1 MLRLRPTVLAL
12 TMAEVEEVEDRR
24 RAYRRVSTKRKWP
37 ARTRA
42 SENAA
47 SVPSSPSL
55 PDYIDSD
62 EETDIH
68 DHDSAEQPVQL
79 PVLPARFP
87 EEQTEVVPTA
97 RPPCPNTSF
106 DQHNCE
112 QSVDGAGDERDLDQQ
127 PQASSSRSQLPV
139 RTPRT
144 SFARRS
150 NRDSACTFEQFELSF
165 QNLSIRTRT
174 ASPSSAAKSAS
185 AAALPRHG
193 SSPSERLTRL
203 ASGRTHTPAAATPS
217 SVSTRPAPVIETP
230 TTPSRRPP
238 TTPRPP
244 ATTPARTPA
253 AFRVYNDSLPASSQ
267 PRTPQNL
274 PEARHQ
280 SRLLRQGAYTV
291 PAGWRA
297 SFSQEQRTPTT
308 SRAQRQVR
316 HGSRREPSPQGL
328 RTPGMVGLYGGTENH
343 TDDGVVFVDVRG
355 EGGVDEEAPLAHM

>member
-12 TMAEVEEVEDRR
+12 TMTEVQEVEDRR
-24 RAYRRVSTKRKWP
+24 KGSRKVSTKSKWRFR
-37 ARTRA
+37 ARA
-42 SENAA
+42 SENAT
-47 SVPSSPSL
+47 SGSSAPSL
-55 PDYIDSD
+55 PDYSDSD
-62 EETDIH
+62 DETDIP
-68 DHDSAEQPVQL
+68 DHDDAEQPVQL

-97 RPPCPNTSF
+97 RPPCPDVSF
-106 DQHNCE
+106 DQRNCE
-112 QSVDGAGDERDLDQQ
+112 QSVDGAGDERDLNQQ

-144 SFARRS
+144 SSARRS
-150 NRDSACTFEQFELSF
+150 NRDSPRTFERFELSF

-174 ASPSSAAKSAS
+174 ATPSSAAKPAS
-185 AAALPRHG
+185 PATAALPHHG

-203 ASGRTHTPAAATPS
+203 ASSRTHTPAAATPS
-217 SVSTRPAPVIETP
+217 SVRSKPSPVIETP
-230 TTPSRRPP
+230 TTPSRQPVVS
-238 TTPRPP
+238 TPMPP
-244 ATTPARTPA
+244 ATSAS
-253 AFRVYNDSLPASSQ
+253 FRVYNDSLPASSQ

-308 SRAQRQVR
+308 SRAQRQR
-316 HGSRREPSPQGL
+316 SRREPSPQGL
-328 RTPGMVGLYGGTENH
+328 RTPGMVGLYGGSENH
-343 TDDGVVFVDVRG
+343 TDDGVVFVDIRG
-355 EGGVDEEAPLAHM
+355 GGGVEEGDEEEEEAHL